1 MKTIPKSN
9 FLGINNRLPQN
20 ALTVSTRQLAGSYL
34 RDAINVDIDNAGQ
47 LRTRKATERIQALTA
62 PHSLYTTAD
71 GTHYLVR
78 ASVLYRVTLPTY
90 AETLVA
96 VLTSN
101 ARMSYVEYDGSLY
114 FSNGT
119 DGGRITGGVVYPL
132 GLPTPN
138 APTLTGAAGT
148 MPVGKY
154 QVCVSYVNSVTGE
167 EGGVSAAS
175 TFSLASEAGL
185 RVTLPAATP
194 GATHINVYVS
204 DVNGSVL
211 RRASSVVVGTVYL
224 DVATKP
230 TGREAN
236 RRYEVPLPAGT
247 LFLMNGMLC
256 SYKDDEIFEGVA
268 YRPGYYVPL
277 NHREAEGGRIRMGG
291 AVSNVIPTQ
300 GGAFVVADK
309 TYWFAGPQMT
319 KAEVVRELFPYG
331 GVPGTAFRSPDDT
344 TVGWFGAEGIV
355 VGTPAGEAKAV
366 MEENI
371 DQTPPVSG
379 VSAYLEGGG
388 YTRVVSCG
396 WCLNTEKGAATRY
409 TGYDFTSISGN
420 YATAADGIYRLDVTG
435 PVEWL
440 VDLGREDF
448 GAEQLKHLPA
458 VYLNVDCDDPISL
471 RVTTP
476 AGDDYTY
483 EARSAG
489 GGLSIHRVDPGKG
502 LRSNWYGL
510 ELSCSTE
517 LKTLASVSFAPA
529 ASQRRI

>member
-9 FLGINNRLPQN
+9 FLGINNRLPIN
-20 ALTVSTRQLAGSYL
+20 ALTIRTKESSGTYL
-34 RDAINVDIDNAGQ
+34 RDAVNVDVDDAKQ
-47 LRTRKATERIQALTA
+47 LRSRKATERIQALTA
-62 PHSLYTTAD
+62 PHSLYTTGD

-78 ASVLYRVTLPTY
+78 DSVLYRVTLPTY

-96 VLTSN
+96 ILASN
-101 ARMSYVEYDGSLY
+101 DRMSYVEYDGSLY

-119 DGGRITGGVVYPL
+119 DGGRITAGVVYPL

-138 APTLTGAAGT
+138 APTLTSAAGT
-148 MPVGKY
+148 MPLGKY

-194 GATHINVYVS
+194 GATHVNVYVS

-224 DVATKP
+224 DVAAKP

-256 SYKDDEIFEGVA
+256 SFKGSDIFEGVP

-277 NHREAEGGRIRMGG
+277 NHREAEGGRVRMAGP
-291 AVSNVIPTQ
+291 VSNVVPTQ
-300 GGAFVVADK
+300 GGAYVVADK
-309 TYWFAGPQMT
+309 TYWFAGPRLT
-319 KAEVVRELFPYG
+319 TAEVVREILPYG
-331 GVPGTAFRSPDDT
+331 GVPGTAFESDDEK
-344 TVGWFGAEGIV
+344 TVGWFGVRGV
-355 VGTPAGEAKAV
+355 VIGTPAGEIRPV
-366 MEENI
+366 MAEAI
-371 DQTPPVSG
+371 DQTPPVAG
-379 VSAYLEGGG
+379 VSAYFEDGG
-388 YTRVVSCG
+388 YHRVVSCG
-396 WCLNTEKGAATRY
+396 WCVNTGIGAATRY

-420 YATAADGIYRLDVTG
+420 YATAADGIYRLDVDG
-435 PVEWL
+435 PVDWL
-440 VDLGREDF
+440 IDFGREDF
-448 GAEQLKHLPA
+448 GAEQEKRLPA
-458 VYLNVDCDDPISL
+458 VYASVDCEDPVTL

-476 AGDDYTY
+476 AGDDYSY
-483 EARSAG
+483 DARSAG
-489 GGLSIHRVDPGKG
+489 GGLNIHRIDPGKG

-510 ELSCSTE
+510 ELSGLSE

>member
-9 FLGINNRLPQN
+9 FLGINNRLP
-20 ALTVSTRQLAGSYL
+20 AYSLATEAGVFL
-34 RDAINVDIDNAGQ
+34 ADAVNVDVDNAKR
-47 LRTRKATERIQALTA
+47 LRSRKATERIQALTA
-62 PHSLYTTAD
+62 PHSLFTTS
-71 GTHYLVR
+71 GGIHYLVR
-78 ASVLYRVTLPTY
+78 ASALYRVTLPSY
-90 AETLVA
+90 SETLVS

-138 APTLTGAAGT
+138 APTLTVAAGT
-148 MPVGKY
+148 MPAGKY

-175 TFSLASEAGL
+175 TFSLASESGL

-194 GATHINVYVS
+194 GATHVNVYVS

-236 RRYEVPLPAGT
+236 RRYEAPLPAGT

-256 SYKDDEIFEGVA
+256 SHSGSDVFEGVP

-277 NHREAEGGRIRMGG
+277 NHREAEGGRVQMPA
-291 AVSNVIPTQ
+291 AVSNVVPTPH
-300 GGAFVVADK
+300 GAYVVADK
-309 TYWFAGPQMT
+309 TYWFAGPQLT
-319 KAEVVRELFPYG
+319 KAEKVVDLLPYG
-331 GVPGTAFRSPDDT
+331 GVLGTAFHAPDKSL
-344 TVGWFGAEGIV
+344 VGWFGAKGV
-355 VGTPAGEAKAV
+355 VLGTPSGEVSAPMADK
-366 MEENI
+366 I
-371 DQTPPVSG
+371 DQTPPANG
-379 VSAYLEGGG
+379 VSSVLQNEYF
-388 YTRVVSCG
+388 RVVSCG
-396 WCLNTEKGAATRY
+396 WCVNLGSGAATRY
-409 TGYDFTSISGN
+409 TDYDFSSISGD
-420 YATAADGIYRLDVTG
+420 YATAADGIYRLDVDG
-435 PVEWL
+435 PVDWL
-440 VDLGREDF
+440 IDFGREDF
-448 GAEQLKHLPA
+448 GAENEKRLPA
-458 VYLNVDCDDPISL
+458 VYASVDCEDPVTL

-476 AGDDYTY
+476 AGDDYSY
-483 EARSAG
+483 DARSGG
-489 GGLSIHRVDPGKG
+489 GGLNVHRIDPGKG
-502 LRSNWYGL
+502 LRANWYGL
-510 ELSCSTE
+510 TLSGLSE